1 MNFHVL
7 FNTRTTT
14 ISTIRF
20 ESQEASKDIDENATV
35 EEIVMEGNPKA
46 PKFQVEHH
54 VEPPRDA
61 YVEHVII

>member
-1 MNFHVL
+1 M
-7 FNTRTTT
+7 T
-14 ISTIRF
+14 TIRF